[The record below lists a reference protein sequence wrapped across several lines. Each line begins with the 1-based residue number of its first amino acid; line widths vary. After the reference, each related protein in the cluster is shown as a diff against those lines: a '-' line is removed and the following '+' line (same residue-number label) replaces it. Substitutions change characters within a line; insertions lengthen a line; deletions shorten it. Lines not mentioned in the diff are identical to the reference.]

1 MSTGLRF
8 TLEVDGLP
16 PDAFAVVSF
25 HLNQSLSSLFSLD
38 LSLVS
43 QQFLSL
49 EFAQVLDKMAYL
61 TIWQGDEVQ
70 RRVKGVVT
78 WFELGENDKNQM
90 LYSMKVHPPLWRAG
104 LRQNFRIFQNEDI
117 KSILGTMLQENGVTE
132 WSPLFSEPHPSREFC
147 VQYGE
152 TDYDFLCR
160 MAAEEGIF
168 FYEEHA
174 YKSTDQS
181 LVLCDTVRHLPESF
195 EIPWNPNTRT
205 EVSTL
210 CISQFRYSAQ
220 IRPSSVVTKDYT
232 FKRPGWAGRFEQ
244 EGQHQDYQRTQ
255 YEVYDY
261 PGRFKS
267 AHGQNF
273 ARWQMDGWR
282 NNAETAR
289 GMSRSPEIW
298 PGRRIVLTGHPQA
311 NLNREWQVVAS
322 ELHGEQPQAVPGR
335 QGAGTAL
342 ENHFAVI
349 PADRTWRPQPLLK
362 PLVDGPQSAV
372 VTGPAGEEIFCDE
385 HGRVRVKFNWDRYN
399 PADQDSSCWIRV
411 AQAWAGTGFG
421 HLAIPR
427 VGQEVIVDFL
437 NGDPDQPIIM
447 GRTYHQ
453 ENRTPGSLPGTKT
466 QMTIRSKTYMGS
478 GFNELKFDDATGR
491 EQVYIHAQKNM
502 DTSALADNIGTSAEE
517 LGLSDYRHFV
527 IYPRLDKALK
537 AQKNNDEATAIREF
551 EYIHQQVPDNI
562 PLTLYL
568 AEAYRHFGHDDR
580 ARLLL
585 EDQLKRHPGD
595 ARLERS
601 LAAIP
606 VEVKSVTT
614 VEELLAQQKA
624 CDAAPT
630 LRCRSEVGQNAL
642 RLAQLPVAR
651 AQLNDATFA
660 ASPEGK
666 TLRTDLLQRA
676 IYLKQWSQADTLYNE
691 ARQQNTLSAAERR
704 QWFDVLLAGQLDDRI
719 LALQSQGIF
728 TDPQSYITY
737 ATALAY
743 RGEKAR
749 LQHYLIE
756 NKPLFTTDA
765 QEKSW
770 LYLLSKYSA
779 NPVQALANYT
789 VQFADNRQYVVG
801 ATLPVLLK
809 EGQYDA
815 AQKLLATLPANEM
828 LEERYAV
835 SVATRN
841 KAESLRLARL
851 LYQQEPANLTRLDQ
865 LTWQLM
871 QNEQSREAADLLL
884 QRYPFQGDARVSQT
898 LMARLASLLE
908 SHPYLATPAKVAILS
923 KPLPLA
929 AQRQWQSQLPG
940 IADNCPAIVR
950 LLGDMSPSYDAAAW
964 NRLAKCYR
972 DTLPGVALYAWL
984 QAEQRQPNAW
994 QHRAVAYQ
1002 AYQVEDYATALAAWQ
1017 KISLHDMS
1025 NEDLL
1030 AAANTAQ
1037 AAGNGAARDRWLQQA
1052 EQRGLGNNAL
1062 YWWLHAQRY
1071 IPGQPELALS
1081 DLTRSINIAPS
1092 ANAYVA
1098 RATIYRQRH
1107 NVPAAVSDLR
1117 AALELEPNNSNI
1129 QAALGYA
1136 LWDSGDIAQSRE
1148 MLEQAHKG
1156 LPDDPALIRQLAYV
1170 NQRLDDMPATQHYAR
1185 LVIDDIDNQALI
1197 NPLTPEQNQQRFNFR
1212 RLHEEV
1218 GRRWTFSF
1226 DSSIGLRSG
1235 AMSTANNNV
1244 GGAAPGKSYRS
1255 YGQLEAEYRIGRNM
1269 LLEGDLLS
1277 VYSRVFADTGENGV
1291 MMPVK
1296 NPMSG
1301 TGLRWKPLRDQIF
1314 FLAVEQQ
1321 LPLNGQN
1328 GASDTMLRAS
1338 ASFFNGGKYSDEW
1351 HPNGSGWFAQNLYL
1365 DAAQYIRQDIQA
1377 WTADYRVSWHQKVA
1391 NGQTIEPYAHVQ
1403 DNGYRDKGTQGAQL
1417 GGVGVRWNIW
1427 TGETHYDAWPH
1438 KVSLGVE
1445 YQHTFKAINQRNG
1458 ERNNAF
1464 LTIGVHW

>member
-1 MSTGLRF
+1 M
-8 TLEVDGLP
+8 
-16 PDAFAVVSF
+16 
-25 HLNQSLSSLFSLD
+25 
-38 LSLVS
+38 
-43 QQFLSL
+43 
-49 EFAQVLDKMAYL
+49 K
-61 TIWQGDEVQ
+61 
-70 RRVKGVVT
+70 
-78 WFELGENDKNQM
+78 EN
-90 LYSMKVHPPLWRAG
+90 
-104 LRQNFRIFQNEDI
+104 
-117 KSILGTMLQENGVTE
+117 
-132 WSPLFSEPHPSREFC
+132 
-147 VQYGE
+147 
-152 TDYDFLCR
+152 
-160 MAAEEGIF
+160 
-168 FYEEHA
+168 
-174 YKSTDQS
+174 
-181 LVLCDTVRHLPESF
+181 
-195 EIPWNPNTRT
+195 
-205 EVSTL
+205 
-210 CISQFRYSAQ
+210 
-220 IRPSSVVTKDYT
+220 
-232 FKRPGWAGRFEQ
+232 
-244 EGQHQDYQRTQ
+244 
-255 YEVYDY
+255 
-261 PGRFKS
+261 
-267 AHGQNF
+267 
-273 ARWQMDGWR
+273 
-282 NNAETAR
+282 
-289 GMSRSPEIW
+289 
-298 PGRRIVLTGHPQA
+298 
-311 NLNREWQVVAS
+311 NLNR
-322 ELHGEQPQAVPGR
+322 
-335 QGAGTAL
+335 
-342 ENHFAVI
+342 VI
-349 PADRTWRPQPLLK
+349 GWSGLL
-362 PLVDGPQSAV
+362 L
-372 VTGPAGEEIFCDE
+372 T
-385 HGRVRVKFNWDRYN
+385 
-399 PADQDSSCWIRV
+399 
-411 AQAWAGTGFG
+411 
-421 HLAIPR
+421 
-427 VGQEVIVDFL
+427 
-437 NGDPDQPIIM
+437 
-447 GRTYHQ
+447 
-453 ENRTPGSLPGTKT
+453 SLL
-466 QMTIRSKTYMGS
+466 S
-478 GFNELKFDDATGR
+478 
-491 EQVYIHAQKNM
+491 
-502 DTSALADNIGTSAEE
+502 TSALADNIGTSAEE

-651 AQLNDATFA
+651 AQLND
-660 ASPEGK
+660 
-666 TLRTDLLQRA
+666 
-676 IYLKQWSQADTLYNE
+676 
-691 ARQQNTLSAAERR
+691 
-704 QWFDVLLAGQLDDRI
+704 
-719 LALQSQGIF
+719 
-728 TDPQSYITY
+728 
-737 ATALAY
+737 
-743 RGEKAR
+743 
-749 LQHYLIE
+749 
-756 NKPLFTTDA
+756 
-765 QEKSW
+765 
-770 LYLLSKYSA
+770 
-779 NPVQALANYT
+779 
-789 VQFADNRQYVVG
+789 
-801 ATLPVLLK
+801 
-809 EGQYDA
+809 
-815 AQKLLATLPANEM
+815 
-828 LEERYAV
+828 
-835 SVATRN
+835 
-841 KAESLRLARL
+841 
-851 LYQQEPANLTRLDQ
+851 
-865 LTWQLM
+865 
-871 QNEQSREAADLLL
+871 
-884 QRYPFQGDARVSQT
+884 
-898 LMARLASLLE
+898 
-908 SHPYLATPAKVAILS
+908 LS

-929 AQRQWQSQLPG
+929 EQRQWQSQLPG

-1197 NPLTPEQNQQRFNFR
+1197 TPLTPEQNQQRFNFR